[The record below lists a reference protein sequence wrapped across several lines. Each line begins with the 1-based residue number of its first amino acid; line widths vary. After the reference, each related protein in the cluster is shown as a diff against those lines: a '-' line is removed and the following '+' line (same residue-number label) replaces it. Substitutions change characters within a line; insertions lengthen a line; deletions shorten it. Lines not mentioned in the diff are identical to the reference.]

1 MEQAL
6 AIVVLGA
13 IDAAVLATA
22 AVGFTLQFGVT
33 NYFNFGYGE
42 WLTFGAYIALIVN
55 TQWLH
60 LNVWLALLV
69 AGAVTSLF
77 SVAVNRLIF
86 TPFTLRRREPFYIL
100 IVTFGVGFMLH
111 EAYIIFLSTTT
122 QELSV
127 PAAVQY
133 RIGALTLDSNQLVSL
148 GIAVLAMA
156 CVYLLLSR
164 TRIGRSM
171 RAVADN
177 RSLAEV
183 CGIRVNRIADATWAL
198 TGFLAGIAGVILAVQ
213 TAAFNPDLG
222 DNYVYLVFP
231 AVIIGGIGRAEG
243 AMVGALLIGVFGAL
257 GALVLP
263 ASVSTTL
270 IFIAL
275 VVMVVL
281 RPEGLVK
288 GRRPSMQ
295 EA

>member
-1 MEQAL
+1 MDQAL
-6 AIVVLGA
+6 AIIVLGA

-42 WLTFGAYIALIVN
+42 WLTFGAYVALIVN
-55 TQWLH
+55 TQLFH

-69 AGAVTSLF
+69 AGAVTALF
-77 SVAVNRLIF
+77 SVGVNRAIF
-86 TPFTLRRREPFYIL
+86 TPFTRRRREPFYIL

-111 EAYIIFLSTTT
+111 EAYIVFLTTTT
-122 QELSV
+122 QELTV
-127 PAAVQY
+127 PAATQY
-133 RIGALTLDSNQLVSL
+133 TIGALILDSNQLISL
-148 GIAVLAMA
+148 GIALAAMG
-156 CVYLLLSR
+156 CVYLLSR

-183 CGIRVNRIADATWAL
+183 CGIRVNRITDATWAL
-198 TGFLAGIAGVILAVQ
+198 TGFLAGIAGVILAIQ

-243 AMVGALLIGVFGAL
+243 ALVGAILIGIFGAL

-275 VVMVVL
+275 VVTVVL
-281 RPEGLVK
+281 RPDGLVK

-295 EA
+295 EG